1 MAEDT
6 PMRPLLSPVLRF
18 TKEPRPEGILGG
30 GKSAAGV
37 RSDRLGN
44 QRRALSTQFRA
55 LAAATA
61 DRPRFAGR
69 VVVYAS
75 MFDDSLAP
83 TWTPSDLFHSSRGAR
98 LVAPFRQGYLVEF
111 EAERL
116 EWYASFVA
124 AADSTA
130 DRVDISRVEGVRFH
144 EPGDVL
150 GNQTIESLWE
160 AGREAD
166 GGRAFLVWLM
176 PLRTQ
181 EAAEHLLKLFASLR
195 ERLIVAP
202 ASLLEG
208 PPVDA
213 DPLVRPALQRSLRAV
228 APVDRLNRAMRE
240 YRQHRR
246 ARTTAVLSS
255 PSGLAQLVASGA
267 VFRIDPVAPVT
278 ATSPGEGREPDRPL
292 PASLATAPIVG
303 VVDGGMT
310 ASSYRPAEA
319 WRAEPL
325 VPSPSA
331 EVMHGNR
338 VTSLVVQ
345 GHEWNSNLVLPQL
358 HCRVGTVQAI
368 AKVGRGGPGPEELVA
383 YLDAVVTAYPE
394 TRVWNLSFNQRQE
407 CEPDAVSYL
416 GHALAE
422 LARRHGVLLV
432 NSVGNKPGSRLQAP
446 ADCEAALTVGGRL
459 QTARGEPGDACT
471 VSLSGPG
478 PSGLLKPDIAHF
490 SHVRALGGA
499 VVKGSSFATALA
511 SPLAAHTID
520 RLRDPTPDLVKALLI
535 HRTDGDGFDPALGFG
550 TTDLVT
556 LPWECRPGTV
566 TLHWRAR
573 LRTRAAYYWELP
585 IPPALRDGGRL
596 RGQGRLTAIL
606 NPHPMV
612 TDYAGPNYFSARLN
626 AALQLERRGRF
637 HNLLGSM
644 DTDRIPEQIARTVD
658 HKWSPV
664 RHHVRD
670 FRRSGVQADGQ
681 NFRVYARVYTRDHYL
696 YGYSSADEVPELDA
710 VFVLSLVSPD
720 EAGDIYDQVR
730 EQLGAFVEPSVI
742 EAGIEIEADDN
753 V

>member
-18 TKEPRPEGILGG
+18 TKEPRPEGIAGG
-30 GKSAAGV
+30 GKSATGV
-37 RSDRLGN
+37 RGDRLGT
-44 QRRALSTQFRA
+44 QRRALSTQFKA
-55 LAAATA
+55 LADAAA

-83 TWTPSDLFHSSRGAR
+83 TWTPSDLFHSGRGAR
-98 LVAPFRQGYLVEF
+98 LVAPFRHGYLVEF

-116 EWYASFVA
+116 RWYASLVE
-124 AADSTA
+124 AADGTA
-130 DRVDISRVEGVRFH
+130 DRVDISRVERVRFH
-144 EPGDVL
+144 DTGDVL
-150 GNQTIESLWE
+150 GARSIESLWE
-160 AGREAD
+160 AARKAD

-176 PLRTQ
+176 PLRTN
-181 EAAEHLLKLFASLR
+181 EAAEALLQLFGSLR
-195 ERLIVAP
+195 ERLLLAP

-208 PPVDA
+208 PSVEA
-213 DPLVRPALQRSLRAV
+213 NPLVRPALQRSLRAV

-255 PSGLAQLVASGA
+255 PGALAQFVASGA
-267 VFRIDPVAPVT
+267 VFRIDPVTPVT

-319 WRAEPL
+319 WRADPL
-325 VPSPSA
+325 VPGASA
-331 EVMHGNR
+331 EVKHGNR

-345 GHEWNSNLVLPQL
+345 GHEWNSNLVLPPL

-368 AKVGRGGPGPEELVA
+368 AKVGHGGPGPEELVA

-394 TRVWNLSFNQRQE
+394 TRVWNLSFNQPQE

-432 NSVGNKPGSRLQAP
+432 NSVGNKPGSWLQAP

-459 QTARGEPGDACT
+459 QTASGKPGDPCT

-478 PSGLLKPDIAHF
+478 PSGLLKPDLAHF

-499 VVKGSSFATALA
+499 LVRGSSFATALA
-511 SPLAAHTID
+511 SPLAAHTMD

-535 HRTDGDGFDPALGFG
+535 HRSDSDRFDPALGFG

-626 AALQLERRGRF
+626 AAVQLERGGRF

-644 DTDRIPEQIARTVD
+644 DTDLIPEQIARVVD

-664 RHHVRD
+664 RHHARD
-670 FRRSGVQADGQ
+670 FRRSGVQADGP
-681 NFRVYARVYTRDHYL
+681 NLRVYARVYTRDHYL

-710 VFVLSLVSPD
+710 VFVLSLVSPH

-742 EAGIEIEADDN
+742 DAGIDIEAGDGL
-753 V
+753 

>member
-1 MAEDT
+1 MADDT

-18 TKEPRPEGILGG
+18 TKEPRPEGVAGG

-37 RSDRLGN
+37 QSDRLGT
-44 QRRALSTQFRA
+44 QRRGLSIQFKSLA
-55 LAAATA
+55 EAAAG
-61 DRPRFAGR
+61 RPRFAGR

-83 TWTPSDLFHSSRGAR
+83 TWTPSDLFHSGRGAR
-98 LVAPFRQGYLVEF
+98 LVAPFRKGYIVEIEVERLRWFASLVE
-111 EAERL
+111 
-116 EWYASFVA
+116 
-124 AADSTA
+124 AADAAA
-130 DRVDISRVEGVRFH
+130 DRVDISRVQSVRFH
-144 EPGDVL
+144 EASDVL
-150 GNQTIESLWE
+150 GPRSIDNLWE
-160 AGREAD
+160 AAQEVD
-166 GGRAFLVWLM
+166 GGRAFLIWLM
-176 PLRTQ
+176 PLRTN
-181 EAAEHLLKLFASLR
+181 EAAEGLLQVFALLR
-195 ERLIVAP
+195 ERLLATP
-202 ASLLEG
+202 ASLLDG
-208 PPVDA
+208 PPVEP

-228 APVDRLNRAMRE
+228 APVDRLNRAMRQ
-240 YRQHRR
+240 YRQNRR
-246 ARTTAVLSS
+246 ARTTVVLRS
-255 PSGLAQLVASGA
+255 PSSIAELIASGA
-267 VFRIDPVAPVT
+267 VFRLDPVTPVT

-292 PASLATAPIVG
+292 PGSLVTAPIVG
-303 VVDGGMT
+303 VVDGGLT
-310 ASSYRPAEA
+310 ASSYKPAEA

-325 VPSPSA
+325 VAGASA
-331 EVMHGNR
+331 EVKHGNR

-368 AKVGRGGPGPEELVA
+368 AKVGHGGPGPEELVA
-383 YLDAVVTAYPE
+383 YLDAVITAYPE
-394 TRVWNLSFNQRQE
+394 TRVWNLSFNQPQE
-407 CEPDAVSYL
+407 CESDAVSYL

-422 LARRHGVLLV
+422 LGRRHGVLLV
-432 NSVGNKPGSRLQAP
+432 NSIGNKPGLWLQAP

-459 QTARGEPGDACT
+459 QTESGEPGDPCT

-478 PSGLLKPDIAHF
+478 PSGLLKPDLAHF

-499 VVKGSSFATALA
+499 VVKGSSFATALS
-511 SPLAAHTID
+511 SPLAAHTMD

-535 HRTDGDGFDPALGFG
+535 HRADGVAFDPALGFG
-550 TTDLVT
+550 TSDLVT

-573 LRTRAAYYWELP
+573 LRARAAYYWELP
-585 IPPALRDGGRL
+585 IPPALRYAGRL

-626 AALQLERRGRF
+626 AAVQVERGGKF
-637 HNLLGSM
+637 SNLLGSM
-644 DTDRIPEQIARTVD
+644 DTDRVPEEIARAID

-670 FRRSGVQADGQ
+670 FRRQGVLADGP
-681 NFRVYARVYTRDHYL
+681 NLRVYARVYTRDHYL

-710 VFVLSLVSPD
+710 VFVLSLVSPN
-720 EAGDIYDQVR
+720 EVGDIYNQVR

-742 EAGIEIEADDN
+742 EAGVEVETGEDL
-753 V
+753 